1 MPKSTNVITFIPIK
15 YMKTGILLFSP
26 TPFVNICIIE
36 NKKVMDGKIY
46 LYLVFCLT
54 KYTCAQII
62 ATLIV
67 IIHTHQMIIP
77 NIEPPYSLNKIQTS

>member
-1 MPKSTNVITFIPIK
+1 MPKSKNVITFIPIK

-26 TPFVNICIIE
+26 TPLVSICIIE
-36 NKKVMDGKIY
+36 NKKVMDGKKY

-54 KYTCAQII
+54 KYICTQIKT
-62 ATLIV
+62 TLIV

-77 NIEPPYSLNKIQTS
+77 IIETSSLTILLFDS